1 MRRIL
6 AFLMAAVLIFGCC
19 GCRTA
24 QEAYTPT
31 GDALSDGKPTG
42 PDKKPQGNRQ
52 MSLPYYPNES
62 LNPYQCNNY
71 VNRALFGLVYQ
82 GLFAVDADYEPHP
95 VLCQSY
101 KLSRDMRTYT
111 FYLEKATFS
120 DGTELTAA
128 DVVASLNHAKK
139 SGYYAGRFGYVKSIK
154 ATEDGAVQMV
164 LTTPYENFPILL
176 DVPIV
181 KSSELTHERPL
192 GTGPYLYE
200 QVEDRFWLRQQL
212 YWWCKT
218 ELPVEAGYINLV
230 QATDTVQIRDLFE
243 FSGLGM
249 AITDP
254 GSVKYADYHVGSELW
269 ACETGVFLYLA
280 THKTS
285 KVFSNAKIRSALTY
299 AIDRADL
306 AERFFRGFAAPAV
319 LPAAPGSPYYEE
331 ALATKVS
338 FDAQKLT
345 AAVAEAKLTDSEI
358 VLLVNAGDGIRLR
371 VARAIAVMLRQC
383 GLKVKMSELSGQSY
397 ENALKN
403 GKFDLYLGQTKLSA
417 NMDLSA
423 FFAPSGALSYGKMN
437 DAVLYALSQEA
448 LANKGNYHT
457 LHKKILEDGQLC
469 PLLFRSYA
477 VYAQWGAVTD
487 LQPARD
493 HVFYYDLGKT
503 MADCLIKE

>member
-6 AFLMAAVLIFGCC
+6 AFLMAAVLMIGCC

-31 GDALSDGKPTG
+31 GDGLSDGKPAES
-42 PDKKPQGNRQ
+42 DNKPQGSRE
-52 MSLPYYPNES
+52 MSLPYYPKES

-71 VNRALFGLVYQ
+71 VNRMLFGLVYQ

-111 FYLEKATFS
+111 FYLAKATFS

-139 SGYYAGRFGYVKSIK
+139 AGFYAGRFGYVKSIK
-154 ATEDGAVQMV
+154 ATEEGAVQV
-164 LTTPYENFPILL
+164 ELSTPYENFPILL

-200 QVEDRFWLRQQL
+200 QVGERFWLRQQL
-212 YWWCKT
+212 YWWCKA
-218 ELPVEAGYINLV
+218 ELPVAAGYINLV
-230 QATDTVQIRDLFE
+230 EATDAVQLRDAFE
-243 FSGLGM
+243 LSGLGM

-269 ACETGVFLYLA
+269 ACESGVFLYLA
-280 THKTS
+280 AHKTS
-285 KVFSNAKIRSALTY
+285 KVFSNAKVRGALTY
-299 AIDRADL
+299 AVSRADL
-306 AERFFRGFAAPAV
+306 AERFFRGFATPAV
-319 LPAAPGSPYYEE
+319 LPASPDSPYYEE
-331 ALATKVS
+331 ALAAKVTH
-338 FDAQKLT
+338 DPGKLT
-345 AAVAEAKLTDSEI
+345 AAVADAKLTGSEV

-371 VARAIAVMLRQC
+371 VARAVAEMLEQC

-403 GKFDLYLGQTKLSA
+403 GKYDLYLGQTKLSQ

-423 FFAPSGALSYGKMN
+423 FFAPTGALSYGKMN

-457 LHKKILEDGQLC
+457 LYKKILDDGQLC

-493 HVFYYDLGKT
+493 FVFYYDLGRT
-503 MADCLIKE
+503 MADCRIEE